1 MGSRAR
7 FARKILKFFI
17 KIEKIITRLYNVLT
31 YKPRKRH
38 FFKVFWK
45 NSWIFFKFLFV
56 LLETPLTYKPR
67 ERRFIRVFWKISP
80 FFLSRTD
87 GIRKSRCC
95 QRGKILRQNKNSR
108 TVFTARQGRYYV
120 IFFLRVDLFLW
131 QLWLFL
137 MVDNRRKTFRQEYT
151 FSFGF
156 VVLA

>member
-1 MGSRAR
+1 MSSLIIHGKGIFSRC
-7 FARKILKFFI
+7 FEKILEYF
-17 KIEKIITRLYNVLT
+17 L
-31 YKPRKRH
+31 
-38 FFKVFWK
+38 
-45 NSWIFFKFLFV
+45 NSCLSCLKHPSLISHENADLLGYFEKFL
-56 LLETPLTYKPR
+56 R
-67 ERRFIRVFWKISP
+67 

-108 TVFTARQGRYYV
+108 TVFTARQVRYYV

-151 FSFGF
+151 FSFGL
-156 VVLA
+156 VVLAGEKLYFYPRFVVKQLRRSSF